1 MEGINLPAFTLLAR
15 NNTNATMKLTHIFDA
30 GSGFR
35 VLNTT
40 ERSQTGLLTLEAGE
54 ATGAKPSTH
63 EDSDQTLVV
72 LKGELTAEIGGET
85 AIMKDGD
92 AVLVPAKTPHRFI
105 NTGQSRA
112 TTFSVYARPA
122 FPPDKESR

>member
-1 MEGINLPAFTLLAR
+1 MR
-15 NNTNATMKLTHIFDA
+15 LTHIFEA
-30 GSGFR
+30 GTGFR
-35 VLNTT
+35 VIDPT

-54 ATGAKPSTH
+54 ATGEKPSTH
-63 EDSDQTLVV
+63 AESDQTLI
-72 LKGELTAEIGGET
+72 LLEGELTAEIGGES
-85 AIMKDGD
+85 AVMKDGD

-122 FPPDKESR
+122 FPPDKQSK